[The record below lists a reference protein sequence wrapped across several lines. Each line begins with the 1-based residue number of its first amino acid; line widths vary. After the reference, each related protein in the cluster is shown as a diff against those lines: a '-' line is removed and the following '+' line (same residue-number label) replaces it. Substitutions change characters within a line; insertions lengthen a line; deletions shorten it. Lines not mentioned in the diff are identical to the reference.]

1 MPQDVLNISMPA
13 FWTGYLVGAT
23 FVSLLWL
30 LNGRRGKK

>member
-23 FVSLLWL
+23 FASIVWILD
-30 LNGRRGKK
+30 RRRTKK